1 MKRRCQDAPD
11 QGGFVQTLIEREE
24 VGSTSDLARDLVRT
38 GGVALP
44 LLVVADRQTAGR
56 GRGSHAW
63 WSDEGSLTW
72 TLAIDP
78 AAHGLKAEQHG
89 RVALASALAVIEALG
104 PILKPG
110 AAGIRWPNDVEVEGR
125 KLGGI
130 LPETIESIEGPR
142 LLMGIGLN
150 VSTRLE
156 AAPAAVRWMATTV
169 ERERRNGVGPVDRT
183 MLLEAILDRLA
194 KVLSTL
200 ARDDPALAEHWER
213 LDSLRGRRVR
223 VALGPKIVA
232 GTGRGI
238 DARGGLRLE
247 TTEGLVTLFGG
258 QVLRDDGGGETIPH
272 APTPNPH

>member
-1 MKRRCQDAPD
+1 MQPVPGCP
-11 QGGFVQTLIEREE
+11 GFVRTLVGREE
-24 VGSTSDLARDLVRT
+24 VGSTSDLARDLVLA

-78 AAHGLKAEQHG
+78 AAHGLTTEQQG
-89 RVALASALAVIEALG
+89 RVALTSALAVIEALG
-104 PILKPG
+104 PILPPG

-130 LPETIESIEGPR
+130 LPEKIDSVEGPR
-142 LLMGIGLN
+142 LLIGIGLN
-150 VSTRLE
+150 VSNRLE

-169 ERERRNGVGPVDRT
+169 DRQRRSGIGPVDRSI
-183 MLLEAILDRLA
+183 LLGAILDRLA
-194 KVLSTL
+194 IALGAL
-200 ARDDPALAEHWER
+200 AQDQPALAEHWER

-247 TTEGLVTLFGG
+247 TTEGIVTLFGG
-258 QVLRDDGGGETIPH
+258 QVLRDDDGGESIPN
-272 APTPNPH
+272 APAPNPH